1 MSNVTPLSSGTINGQ
16 SLKIE
21 LVEPGNDLPN
31 AVVVHWPAKP
41 TVTSPAAFDKVVADA
56 MKGLVEC
63 GRRTGRAQGLAEAV
77 NDGGGMTRM
86 PDLAGL
92 LAGAATELDRF
103 DSDPGPLLTV
113 QDGVDAKV
121 QESAEYRGI
130 TCDQRGVLCLDDRE
144 ATAAVDPVEKLQEI
158 IALSR

>member
-1 MSNVTPLSSGTINGQ
+1 M
-16 SLKIE
+16 
-21 LVEPGNDLPN
+21 
-31 AVVVHWPAKP
+31 
-41 TVTSPAAFDKVVADA
+41 
-56 MKGLVEC
+56 
-63 GRRTGRAQGLAEAV
+63 

-130 TCDQRGVLCLDDRE
+130 TCDQRGVLRLDDRE
-144 ATAAVDPVEKLQEI
+144 ATAAVDSVEKLQEI

>member
-1 MSNVTPLSSGTINGQ
+1 
-16 SLKIE
+16 
-21 LVEPGNDLPN
+21 
-31 AVVVHWPAKP
+31 
-41 TVTSPAAFDKVVADA
+41 
-56 MKGLVEC
+56 
-63 GRRTGRAQGLAEAV
+63 
-77 NDGGGMTRM
+77 M

-130 TCDQRGVLCLDDRE
+130 TCDQRGSSVST
-144 ATAAVDPVEKLQEI
+144 TAKPPRPSI
-158 IALSR
+158 LSRNCRKLLPSAGDHFLKTCKARV